1 MAKEVE
7 YIEILGIKA
16 KVAKNFPERAR
27 GLIGHK
33 PPPPGTG
40 LLIPKC
46 NAIHTFFMSYP
57 IDAIF
62 IDAKGNAVKT
72 VRAIPPWKIFVWGTW
87 RAKAVL
93 EIAAT

>member
-1 MAKEVE
+1 MQDYV
-7 YIEILGIKA
+7 EILGIKA
-16 KVAKNFPERAR
+16 KVAKNFRERAR

-33 PPPPGTG
+33 APPPGTG

-62 IDAKGNAVKT
+62 INSKGEVVKI
-72 VRAIPPWKIFVWGTW
+72 VRSIPPWKFFIWGSW

-93 EIAAT
+93 EIAST